1 MQLCFLVSICKL
13 VNGAQIIDEYSD
25 IRSLRHVNIRSL
37 KTSIRCSP
45 TYYCMYRTYVY
56 MHAHEH
62 TPKHGIK
69 INFYEKFIQC
79 TYVR

>member
-13 VNGAQIIDEYSD
+13 VIGAQIIDEYSD

-45 TYYCMYRTYVY
+45 SENPTAGYER
-56 MHAHEH
+56 EH
-62 TPKHGIK
+62 LLGVCPRLQKGDAGHDG
-69 INFYEKFIQC
+69 QVC
-79 TYVR
+79 

>member
-13 VNGAQIIDEYSD
+13 VIGAQIIDEYSD

-45 TYYCMYRTYVY
+45 IENHTKHWLTASKLRKCYFEDYYPT
-56 MHAHEH
+56 A
-62 TPKHGIK
+62 PW
-69 INFYEKFIQC
+69 
-79 TYVR
+79 